1 MPLPVMPVTPL
12 AQNPAE
18 LCTQTFD
25 VSTVAENS
33 AMGAV
38 ADQPYRI
45 YLPDGTL
52 RQQGMLTDGA
62 TLTVSTAEPAK
73 VRCEIGAGDW
83 GGRRRLR
90 SSRTSKCT
98 KGRPEARLL
107 FKVTCKR

>member
-1 MPLPVMPVTPL
+1 MRMPLPVMPITPL

-18 LCTQTFD
+18 LYTQKFD
-25 VSTVAENS
+25 VSTVAENF
-33 AMGAV
+33 GDGQTV

-73 VRCEIGAGDW
+73 VRCEIGAGNWSVVEDAYDHHELENDA
-83 GGRRRLR
+83 GQ
-90 SSRTSKCT
+90 
-98 KGRPEARLL
+98 A
-107 FKVTCKR
+107 